1 MPSFTHLI
9 VGLGNPGPEYANTR
23 HNIGFMAVD
32 NLAARYGA
40 TPWKRQFKARTA
52 SVMSPSLMLMK
63 PETYMNLSGE
73 AVGEAMRFHKL
84 SPEQVIVF
92 HDELDLPPGQIRV
105 KQGGGAAGH
114 NGLKSLDAHIGKDY
128 WRVRIGIGHPGVK
141 GDVVTHYVLGGFAK
155 ADQTWLQ
162 PLLDAMT
169 SSLEGLLEGRV
180 NDYVARVARAVPQT
194 AGPQPVAAKEHNQK
208 E

>member
-9 VGLGNPGPEYANTR
+9 VGLGNPGADYALTR

-32 NLAARYGA
+32 AMAAHCGA
-40 TPWKRQFKARTA
+40 RAWKRQFKAQTT
-52 SVMSPSLMLMK
+52 SVTSPPLMLMK

-73 AVGEAMRFHKL
+73 AVGEAVRFHKIE
-84 SPEQVIVF
+84 PQQVIVF

-141 GDVVTHYVLGGFAK
+141 GDAVTNYVLGGFAK
-155 ADQTWLQ
+155 ADQVWLS
-162 PLLDAMT
+162 PLLETMAA
-169 SSLEGLLEGRV
+169 SLESLLEGRV
-180 NDYVARVARAVPQT
+180 NDYVARVARVVPSE
-194 AGPQPVAAKEHNQK
+194 ALVKPVGQ
-208 E
+208 

>member
-1 MPSFTHLI
+1 MPAFTHLI

-23 HNIGFMAVD
+23 HNIGFMVLD
-32 NLAARYGA
+32 ELAARYRVMG
-40 TPWKRQFKARTA
+40 WKRQFKAQTA
-52 SVMSPSLMLMK
+52 AVVTPPLMLMK

-73 AVGEAMRFHKL
+73 AVGEALRFHKL
-84 SPEQVIVF
+84 SPDQVIVF
-92 HDELDLPPGQIRV
+92 HDELDLPPGQVRV

-141 GDVVTHYVLGGFAK
+141 GDGVSNYVLSSFAK
-155 ADQTWLQ
+155 ADQAWQ
-162 PLLDAMT
+162 GPLVDALVT
-169 SSLEGLLEGRV
+169 SFESLLEGRV
-180 NDYVARVARAVPQT
+180 NDYVARVTRAVPQ
-194 AGPQPVAAKEHNQK
+194 PIVAKDQNQK